1 MSLKIT
7 KVVVVNDAGEEIQLD
22 VLDAT
27 MLAVCAGE
35 KEGETRILSQVTTN
49 AGINYELVKRLLA
62 PVAAAPAQA
71 PVDTADAVADIDVK

>member
-7 KVVVVNDAGEEIQLD
+7 KVVVVDADGAEIQLD

-49 AGINYELVKRLLA
+49 AGINYELLKRLVA
-62 PVAAAPAQA
+62 PTPAAAPAEVQA
-71 PVDTADAVADIDVK
+71 ETSAE